1 MNDITRTTA
10 DLSEYLNI
18 IFGEEILLDQQKTI
32 LQQLKAHMPTKEQ
45 VTVPKEME
53 LSYHDEGSSGIVDG
67 IVNVMV
73 FFRLGLP
80 VAGIASLI
88 AVVIASIFG
97 DYEGVGGF
105 IVTFVVVAEIA
116 LMIFLGKAAG
126 DSKEQE
132 IEQRKIEQRK
142 IEQNQIDI
150 KKAIWENKRLDK
162 EYQSKLAMWN
172 DAIRNI
178 ENRIEEIQNVLGLI
192 YSDNII
198 YIKYRNLVAISA
210 LKEYI
215 ESGRAKSLVEAY
227 DKFELEHRLDNMQ
240 STLNKIDD
248 KLNLVLD
255 KIDDLSYELRSALK
269 QNSDRSK
276 KFNLEMTEYM
286 NAVIANQQAQQ
297 ENLVLIKNDQ
307 QCIAENTKVLGYIK
321 NTQQRTFDMSPF
333 IKMYNNKMYQ

>member
-10 DLSEYLNI
+10 DLSGYLNI
-18 IFGEEILLDQQKTI
+18 IFDEEILLDQQKTI

-53 LSYHDEGSSGIVDG
+53 LSYHKSSSGTG
-67 IVNVMV
+67 IIGSVLV
-73 FFRLGLP
+73 FFHLCLP
-80 VAGIASLI
+80 VAGIAFLI
-88 AVVIASIFG
+88 AGVFASIFLG
-97 DYEGVGGF
+97 EYEGALGF
-105 IVTFVVVAEIA
+105 VVTVVVVAEIA
-116 LMIFLGKAAG
+116 LMIFIGKVAG
-126 DSKEQE
+126 DSEEKET
-132 IEQRKIEQRK
+132 EQRKIEQRK

-178 ENRIEEIQNVLGLI
+178 ENRIVEIQNVLGLI

-215 ESGRAKSLVEAY
+215 ESGRAKSLAEAY
-227 DKFELEHRLDNMQ
+227 DRFELEHRLDNMQ

-255 KIDDLSYELRSALK
+255 KLDDLSYELRSALK

-333 IKMYNNKMYQ
+333 IKMYNNKIYQ